1 MISRTTTPRW
11 LVMAL
16 GFLALLPL
24 AGCQQK
30 SARAKEPTATKP
42 KAETAVKAPA
52 AAATETTAKESVTLP
67 DETITFN
74 KHIAAILNKNCAEC
88 HRPNQVA
95 PFSLLSYEDA
105 KKRAEFIRDIT
116 HERRMPP
123 YHADPDFGGFAN
135 VRMLTE
141 TELAIIDKWIKTG
154 LTEGAKEDLPPS
166 PTFNDGWKFG
176 EPDLILKMSDV
187 FNIPA
192 QSRDI
197 YQCFVIPTG
206 VAEDK
211 NIAAV
216 EFRPGNR
223 RVVHHAIL
231 YLDDSGTGRA
241 KDVATPEQGYRSYGG
256 IGFIPSG
263 GLGGWAPGVEPRM
276 LPDGY
281 ARFMKGNT
289 DLCMQVHYHPSGKPE
304 TDQSEVGIYYS
315 KTKPK
320 HMISGIALFNHKINI
335 APGDAD
341 YRMEEEVTLP
351 CDVRALAIWPH
362 MHLLGREMKVV
373 ATTPD
378 EREIPLLWVKDWDF
392 NWQDGYE
399 YKNPPMLPKGSKIKL
414 TARYDNSKDNPV
426 NPNSPPKRV
435 TFGEGT
441 NDEMCLCTLIVYPE
455 DPKDMR
461 QLFTIKHARLG
472 AALGG
477 GALPELSMNDRWMTI
492 LYNMR
497 NKQREEE
504 KAKLEQQQK

>member
-1 MISRTTTPRW
+1 MKSPTTFARW
-11 LVMAL
+11 LFLAL
-16 GFLALLPL
+16 GCFALLPL

-30 SARAKEPTATKP
+30 QARAKETAT
-42 KAETAVKAPA
+42 AKAPSNTKPQASAAKSSA
-52 AAATETTAKESVTLP
+52 AAKETVKLP
-67 DETITFN
+67 NETITFN
-74 KHIAAILNKNCAEC
+74 KHIAGILYKNCAEC

-95 PFSLLSYEDA
+95 PFSLLSYDDA

-123 YHADPDFGGFAN
+123 YHADPDFGDFAN
-135 VRMLTE
+135 VRRLTE
-141 TELAIIDKWIKTG
+141 TELALIDQWVKTG
-154 LTEGAKEDLPPS
+154 TTEGAKEDLPPM
-166 PTFNDGWKFG
+166 PTYNDGWKFG
-176 EPDLILKMSDV
+176 EPDLVLKMAEP

-206 VAEDK
+206 VTENK

-223 RVVHHAIL
+223 RVVHHAIM

-241 KDVATPEQGYRSYGG
+241 KDAATSEQGYRSYGG
-256 IGFIPSG
+256 IGFLPSG
-263 GLGGWAPGVEPRM
+263 GLGGWAPGVEARM

-281 ARFMKGNT
+281 ARFMQGNS
-289 DLCMQVHYHPSGKPE
+289 DLCLQVHYHPSGKPE
-304 TDQSEVGIYYS
+304 TDQSEVGIYFA

-320 HMISGIALFNHKINI
+320 HMLTGIALFNHKINI

-351 CDVRALAIWPH
+351 CDVRALMVWPH

-378 EREIPLLWVKDWDF
+378 EREIPLLWVNDWDF

-399 YKNPPMLPKGSKIKL
+399 YKNPPLLPAGSKIKM
-414 TARYDNSKDNPV
+414 TARYDNSKNNPV
-426 NPNSPPKRV
+426 NPNNPPKRV
-435 TFGEGT
+435 TFGEQT
-441 NDEMCLCTLIVYPE
+441 TDEMCLCTLIVYPKE
-455 DPKDMR
+455 PGDMR
-461 QLFTIKHARLG
+461 KLFTMKHARLG

-477 GALPELSMNDRWMTI
+477 GARPEMTLNDRWLTI
-492 LYNMR
+492 LYNLR
-497 NKQREEE
+497 NKQREDELKKKEQE
-504 KAKLEQQQK
+504 K

>member
-1 MISRTTTPRW
+1 MESQTNRSRW
-11 LVMAL
+11 LLIAL

-30 SARAKEPTATKP
+30 NARAKETAAAKAKSAAKPAAPATEFTATP
-42 KAETAVKAPA
+42 
-52 AAATETTAKESVTLP
+52 AKESVTLP

-95 PFSLLSYEDA
+95 PFSLLSYDDA

-123 YHADPDFGGFAN
+123 YHADPDFGGFTN

-141 TELAIIDKWIKTG
+141 TELALIDKWVKTG
-154 LTEGAKEDLPPS
+154 MTEGAKEDLPPT
-166 PTFNDGWKFG
+166 PTFQDGWKFG

-192 QSRDI
+192 QGRDI

-206 VAEDK
+206 VAENK

-241 KDVATPEQGYRSYGG
+241 KDAATTEQGYRSYGG
-256 IGFIPSG
+256 IGFLPTG
-263 GLGGWAPGVEPRM
+263 GLGGWAPGVEARM

-281 ARFMKGNT
+281 ARFMKGNS

-320 HMISGIALFNHKINI
+320 HMITGIALFNHKINI

-378 EREIPLLWVKDWDF
+378 NQEIPLLWVKDWDF

-455 DPKDMR
+455 EPSDMR

-477 GALPELSMNDRWMTI
+477 GALPELTMNDRWMTI

-497 NKQREEE
+497 NKQREDEL
-504 KAKLEQQQK
+504 KKKEQQK